1 VDNLPASPGAARALR
16 PFRIAITDGELADL
30 RERLLD
36 ARLPDQIPGT
46 GWDFG
51 TDMAYLRQLVDY
63 WATQYDWRTHEA
75 RINSFDQYTTTIDG
89 ENVHFIHARSPEPD
103 ALPLILTHGWPGS
116 IVEFLDVIEPLRNP
130 RAHGGNPREAFHV
143 VAPSLPGY
151 AFSGPTTAA
160 GWNVRRVAEAWSVLM
175 AGLGYDRY
183 GAQGGDWGSMVS
195 RHLADVDRD
204 HVCAVHVNMWT
215 SMPSGAAG
223 EMDGLSDRERAHL
236 ARSAEYLKTGS
247 GYVAIQSTRPQTLA
261 YGLNDSP
268 AGLLSWIVEK
278 FYAWT
283 DNNGAVEDAVSRD
296 VLLTNVA
303 LYWFTGTA
311 GSAARLYYES
321 ITSGAVSPPPIA
333 HIPVGVADYPQELF
347 VAPRRWVER
356 DNNVI
361 HWAELPRGG
370 HFAAMEEPDLFV
382 DDVRSFFRKVRS

>member
-1 VDNLPASPGAARALR
+1 MDIQ
-16 PFRIAITDGELADL
+16 PFRVAITDAELADL

-36 ARLPDQIPGT
+36 ARLPDRIPGT

-51 TDMAYLRQLVDY
+51 TDMAYLRQLIEY
-63 WATQYDWRTHEA
+63 WANTYDWRSHEA
-75 RINSFDQYTTTIDG
+75 RINSFDHYTTTIDD

-103 ALPLILTHGWPGS
+103 ALPLIITHGWPGS
-116 IVEFLDVIEPLRNP
+116 IVEFLDAIEPLRNP
-130 RAHGGNPREAFHV
+130 RAHGGDPRDAFHV

-151 AFSGPTTAA
+151 AFSGPTVAA
-160 GWNVRRVAEAWSVLM
+160 GWNVRRIAEAWAVLM
-175 AGLGYDRY
+175 ARLGYDRY

-204 HVCAVHVNMWT
+204 HVCAVHVNMWA
-215 SMPSGAAG
+215 SMPTGAPG
-223 EMDGLSDRERAHL
+223 EMDGLTERELAHIARA
-236 ARSAEYLKTGS
+236 AEYLKSGS

-278 FYAWT
+278 FHAWT
-283 DNNGAVEDAVSRD
+283 DNNGSVEDAVSRD
-296 VLLTNVA
+296 ALLTNVA

-321 ITSGAVSPPPIA
+321 ITSGAVSPPPIT
-333 HIPVGVADYPQELF
+333 HIPVGVGDYPQEII

-356 DNNVI
+356 DNNII
-361 HWAELPRGG
+361 HWSELPRGG
-370 HFAAMEEPDLFV
+370 HFAAMEEPELFV
-382 DDVRSFFRKVRS
+382 DDVRSFFRKVRT

>member
-1 VDNLPASPGAARALR
+1 MDNLSAPPDAPQARR
-16 PFRIAITDGELADL
+16 PFRIAITDAELADL

-51 TDMAYLRQLVDY
+51 TDMAYLWELIYY
-63 WATQYDWRTHEA
+63 WADTYDWRVHEA
-75 RINSFDQYTTTIDG
+75 RINSFDQYTTTIDD

-103 ALPLILTHGWPGS
+103 ALPLIMTHGWPGS

-130 RAHGGNPREAFHV
+130 RAHGGDPRDAFHV

-151 AFSGPTTAA
+151 AFSGPTVAA
-160 GWNVRRVAEAWSVLM
+160 GWNVRRIAEAWAVLM

-195 RHLADVDRD
+195 RHLADLDRD
-204 HVCAVHVNMWT
+204 HVCAVHVNMWA
-215 SMPSGAAG
+215 SMPTGAPG
-223 EMDGLSDRERAHL
+223 EMDGLTERELAHL
-236 ARSAEYLKTGS
+236 ARTADYLKTGS

-278 FYAWT
+278 FHAWT
-283 DNNGAVEDAVSRD
+283 DNNGSVEDAVSRD
-296 VLLTNVA
+296 ALLTNVA

-321 ITSGAVSPPPIA
+321 ITSGAVSPPPIT
-333 HIPVGVADYPQELF
+333 HIPVGVADYPKEIM

-356 DNNVI
+356 DNNII
-361 HWAELPRGG
+361 HWSELPRGG
-370 HFAAMEEPDLFV
+370 HFAAMEEPELFV
-382 DDVRSFFRKVRS
+382 DDVRSFFRKVRP

>member
-1 VDNLPASPGAARALR
+1 MDNLPAPPGAAQAHR
-16 PFRIAITDGELADL
+16 PFRIAVTDDELADL

-51 TDMAYLRQLVDY
+51 TDMAYLRELVDY
-63 WATQYDWRTHEA
+63 WANRYDWRVHEA
-75 RINSFDQYTTTIDG
+75 RINAFDQYTTTIDDD
-89 ENVHFIHARSPEPD
+89 NVHFIHARSPEPN
-103 ALPLILTHGWPGS
+103 AMPLIITHGWPGS
-116 IVEFLDVIEPLRNP
+116 IVEFLDVIDPLRDP
-130 RAHGGNPREAFHV
+130 RAHGGDPRDAFHV

-151 AFSGPTTAA
+151 GFSGPTIAA
-160 GWNVRRVAEAWSVLM
+160 GWNVRRIAEAWAVLM
-175 AGLGYDRY
+175 NGLGYDRY
-183 GAQGGDWGSMVS
+183 GAQGGDWGSFVS

-204 HVCAVHVNMWT
+204 HVCGVHVNMWT
-215 SMPSGAAG
+215 SMPSGAPG
-223 EMDGLSDRERAHL
+223 EMDGLTERELAHL
-236 ARSAEYLKTGS
+236 ARAADYMKTGS

-278 FYAWT
+278 FHAWT
-283 DNNGAVEDAVSRD
+283 DNDGSVEDAVSRD
-296 VLLTNVA
+296 ALLTNVA

-321 ITSGAVSPPPIA
+321 ITSGTVSPPPITD
-333 HIPVGVADYPQELF
+333 IPVGVGDYPQEII

-356 DNNVI
+356 DNNVV
-361 HWAELPRGG
+361 HWSELPRGG

-382 DDVRSFFRKVRS
+382 DDVRNFFRKVRA

>member
-1 VDNLPASPGAARALR
+1 VDIQ
-16 PFRIAITDGELADL
+16 PFRIAITDAELTDL
-30 RERLLD
+30 RERLVD

-51 TDMAYLRQLVDY
+51 TDMAYLWELIFY
-63 WATQYDWRTHEA
+63 WADTYDWRTHEA
-75 RINSFDQYTTTIDG
+75 RLNSFDHFTTTIAG

-103 ALPLILTHGWPGS
+103 ALPLIITHGWPGS
-116 IVEFLDVIEPLRNP
+116 IVEFLEVIEPLRNP
-130 RAHGGNPREAFHV
+130 RAHGGDPRDAFHV

-151 AFSGPTTAA
+151 AFSGPTVAA
-160 GWNVRRVAEAWSVLM
+160 GWNVRRIAEAWAVLM

-204 HVCAVHVNMWT
+204 HVCAVHVNMWA
-215 SMPSGAAG
+215 SMPTGAPG
-223 EMDGLSDRERAHL
+223 EMDGLTERELAHIARA
-236 ARSAEYLKTGS
+236 AEYLKSGS

-278 FYAWT
+278 FHAWT
-283 DNNGAVEDAVSRD
+283 DNNGSVEDAVSRD
-296 VLLTNVA
+296 ALLTNVA

-321 ITSGAVSPPPIA
+321 ISSGTVSPPPIT
-333 HIPVGVADYPQELF
+333 HIPVGVGDYPQEII

-356 DNNVI
+356 DNNIV
-361 HWAELPRGG
+361 HWSELPRGG
-370 HFAAMEEPDLFV
+370 HFAAMEEPELFV
-382 DDVRSFFRKVRS
+382 DDVRSFFRKVRT

>member
-1 VDNLPASPGAARALR
+1 MDIS
-16 PFRIAITDGELADL
+16 PFRVAISDAELADL

-51 TDMAYLRQLVDY
+51 TDMAYLQQLVDY
-63 WATQYDWRTHEA
+63 WADHYDWRANET
-75 RINSFDQYTTTIDG
+75 RLNSFDQFTTTIDG

-103 ALPLILTHGWPGS
+103 ALPLIMTHGWPGS
-116 IVEFLDVIEPLRNP
+116 IVEFLDVIAPLRDP
-130 RAHGGNPREAFHV
+130 RAHGGDPRDAFHV

-151 AFSGPTTAA
+151 AFSGPTTSA
-160 GWNVRRVAEAWSVLM
+160 GWNVRRIAQAWSVLM
-175 AGLGYDRY
+175 AGLGYERY
-183 GAQGGDWGSMVS
+183 GAQGGDWGSFVS

-204 HVCAVHVNMWT
+204 HVCAVHVNMWAL
-215 SMPSGAAG
+215 MPRGEPG
-223 EMDGLSDRERAHL
+223 EMDGLTERELAHL
-236 ARSAEYLKTGS
+236 ARAADYLKTGS

-278 FYAWT
+278 FHAWT
-283 DNNGAVEDAVSRD
+283 DNNGSVEDAVSRD
-296 VLLTNVA
+296 ALLTNVA

-311 GSAARLYYES
+311 DSAARLYYES
-321 ITSGAVSPPPIA
+321 ITSHAVRPPPIT
-333 HIPVGVADYPQELF
+333 HIPVGVGDYPQEII

-356 DNNVI
+356 DNNI
-361 HWAELPRGG
+361 AHWAELPRGG

-382 DDVRSFFRKVRS
+382 DDVRSFFRKVRP